1 METKAALPGGGFLIA
16 RTSPEAVFTPED
28 LGEEHRMVRR
38 TAAEFFQREVL
49 PRVEEIE
56 RQNWEVTRELLRR
69 LGELGFLGVGIPEA
83 YGGSGLDHLASL
95 VIAEEICVGSFPV
108 TFGGHVGIGML
119 PIAFFGTEE
128 QKRRY
133 LPAMARGEKIGAY
146 ALTEPTAGSDA
157 MAIRTRAVLS
167 PDGRH
172 YLLVGQKQFIT
183 NAALAD
189 VFITYAKV
197 DGEHFTAFIVDR
209 DTEGLSLGEEEH
221 KMGMKGSS
229 TRSVFF
235 ENARVPVE
243 NLLGEIGKGHRV
255 AFNILNLGRFK
266 IGASCAGAAKY
277 ALQLA
282 TKYALQRVQFG
293 RPIAEFG
300 LIRQKLA
307 RMAAEIYATESM
319 VYRTGG
325 LVEGSIGG
333 IRDGAEVVR
342 ALEEYAIE
350 SSINKVFAS
359 EMLGRAVDELVQIY
373 GGYGYIEDYP
383 AARAYRDARINRI
396 WEGTN
401 EINRLLIVDML
412 SKRAQR
418 GRLDLLPA
426 IERVVGGLL
435 SPEGFEAPEEGPLAE
450 EVALVEG
457 IKRVALLSIG
467 VAVRRYLTELEEQ
480 QEIVGWLADLAMEAF
495 AAESAV
501 LRAQKAILRQHPRG
515 PLFAT
520 LARAYLHL
528 SLPRVEATAR
538 SVLAAT
544 QEGDEL
550 RTALAGLRRL
560 LRYTP
565 ANLMQLGREVAQAV
579 VASEGYPL

>member
-1 METKAALPGGGFLIA
+1 MEAKAALPGGGFLIA

-49 PRVEEIE
+49 PRAEEIE
-56 RQNWEVTRELLRR
+56 RQNWEVTRALLRR

-83 YGGSGLDHLASL
+83 YGGSGLDQIASL

-133 LPAMARGEKIGAY
+133 LPAMVRGEKIGAY
-146 ALTEPTAGSDA
+146 ALTEPIAGSDA
-157 MAIRTRAVLS
+157 MAIRTRAVRS
-167 PDGRH
+167 PDGRY
-172 YLLVGQKQFIT
+172 YLLTGQKQFIT

-229 TRSVFF
+229 TRSVFL
-235 ENARVPVE
+235 ENARVPAE
-243 NLLGEIGKGHRV
+243 NLLGEVGKGYRV

-266 IGASCAGAAKY
+266 IGASCTGAAKY
-277 ALQLA
+277 ALQMA
-282 TKYALQRVQFG
+282 TRYALERRQFG

-307 RMAAEIYATESM
+307 RMAVEIYATESM

-325 LVEGSIGG
+325 LVEGAIGG
-333 IRDGAEVVR
+333 IQAEGEVVR

-426 IERVVGGLL
+426 IQRVADGLT
-435 SPEGFEAPEEGPLAE
+435 SPEGFEAPEEGPLSE
-450 EVALVEG
+450 EATLVEG
-457 IKRVALLSIG
+457 IKRAALLSTG
-467 VAVRRYLTELEEQ
+467 VAVRRYLLELEEQ
-480 QEIVGWLADLAMEAF
+480 QEIVGGLADLAMEAF

-501 LRAQKAILRQHPRG
+501 LRAQKAFLRQDPRAF
-515 PLFAT
+515 LHAT

-538 SVLAAT
+538 SILAASE
-544 QEGDEL
+544 EGDDL

-565 ANLMQLGREVAQAV
+565 ANLVQLQREVAQAV
-579 VASEGYPL
+579 LAAEGYPL

>member
-1 METKAALPGGGFLIA
+1 MEARAALPGGGFLIA

-49 PRVEEIE
+49 PRMEEIE
-56 RQNWEVTRELLRR
+56 RQNWEVTRALLRR

-83 YGGSGLDHLASL
+83 YGGSGLDQIASL

-119 PIAFFGTEE
+119 PIAFFGTED

-133 LPAMARGEKIGAY
+133 LPPMVRGEKIGAY

-157 MAIRTRAVLS
+157 MAIQTRAVLS
-167 PDGRH
+167 PDGRY
-172 YLLVGQKQFIT
+172 YLLTGQKQFIT

-197 DGEHFTAFIVDR
+197 NGEHFTAFIVDR
-209 DTEGLSLGEEEH
+209 DTEGLTLGEEEH

-229 TRSVFF
+229 TRSVFL
-235 ENARVPVE
+235 ENARVPAE
-243 NLLGEIGKGHRV
+243 NLLGEVGKGHRV

-266 IGASCAGAAKY
+266 IGASCTGAAKY

-282 TKYALQRVQFG
+282 TRYALDRRQFG

-307 RMAAEIYATESM
+307 RMAVEIYATESM

-325 LVEGSIGG
+325 LVEGAIGG
-333 IRDGAEVVR
+333 IQVEGEVVR

-426 IERVVGGLL
+426 IQRVGDGLT

-450 EVALVEG
+450 EAALVEG
-457 IKRVALLSIG
+457 IKRAALLSTG
-467 VAVRRYLTELEEQ
+467 VAVRRYLLELEEQ

-501 LRAQKAILRQHPRG
+501 LRAQKAFLRQDPRA
-515 PLFAT
+515 PLHTT
-520 LARAYLHL
+520 LARAYLHM
-528 SLPRVEATAR
+528 SLPRVETTAR
-538 SVLAAT
+538 SILAASE
-544 QEGDEL
+544 EGDDL

-565 ANLMQLGREVAQAV
+565 ANLVQLQREVAQAV
-579 VASEGYPL
+579 VAAEGYPL

>member
-1 METKAALPGGGFLIA
+1 MEAKAALPGGGFLLG
-16 RTSPEAVFTPED
+16 RTPPEEVFTPED
-28 LGEEHRMVRR
+28 LSEEHRMVRR
-38 TAAEFFQREVL
+38 TAAEFLAREVL
-49 PRVEEIE
+49 PRLEAIE
-56 RQNWEVTRELLRR
+56 RQDWEVSRRLLRR
-69 LGELGFLGVGIPEA
+69 LGEMGFLAPDLPEA
-83 YGGSGLDHLASL
+83 YGGSGLDQIASL
-95 VIAEEICVGSFPV
+95 VIAEQLCVGSFSA
-108 TFGGHVGIGML
+108 TYGAHVGIGML
-119 PIAFFGTEE
+119 PIAFFGTED

-133 LPAMARGEKIGAY
+133 LPAMARGEKVGAY

-157 MAIRTRAVLS
+157 LSIRTRAVLA
-167 PDGRH
+167 PDGRF
-172 YLLVGQKQFIT
+172 YLLSGQKQFIT

-221 KMGMKGSS
+221 KLGMKGSS

-243 NLLGEIGKGHRV
+243 NRLGEVGQGHRI

-266 IGASCAGAAKY
+266 LGAWCVGAAKY
-277 ALQLA
+277 TLQLA
-282 TKYALQRVQFG
+282 TQYALARVQFG
-293 RPIAEFG
+293 RPIATFG
-300 LIRQKLA
+300 LVRQKLA
-307 RMAAEIYATESM
+307 RMAAEIYAAESM

-325 LVEGSIGG
+325 LVEGAIGG
-333 IRDGAEVVR
+333 IRGGVEVVR
-342 ALEEYAIE
+342 ALEEYAVE

-359 EMLGRAVDELVQIY
+359 EMLDRAVDELVQVY

-412 SKRAQR
+412 AKRAQR

-426 IERVVGGLL
+426 IQRVLEGLTAL
-435 SPEGFEAPEEGPLAE
+435 EGFGEEGPLAE
-450 EVALVEG
+450 EVGLVEG
-457 IKRVALLSIG
+457 IKRAALLSAG
-467 VAVRRYLTELEEQ
+467 AAVRRYLTELEEE
-480 QEIVGWLADLAMEAF
+480 QEIVGWIADLVIEAF
-495 AAESAV
+495 AVESAV
-501 LRAQKAILRQHPRG
+501 LRAQKAILREEARA
-515 PLFAT
+515 PLHAT
-520 LARAYLHL
+520 LARTALHL

-538 SVLAAT
+538 NVLAAT
-544 QEGDEL
+544 EEGDAL

-560 LRYTP
+560 LRHTP
-565 ANLMQLGREVAQAV
+565 ANLVALQREVAQAV